1 MPLRLV
7 QQKCL
12 SFSVSPRG
20 VSRGQDENN
29 YHAQEAHEEYRHEQH
44 ANEIC
49 HFIHSSERGLGR
61 VQL

>member
-20 VSRGQDENN
+20 VFWGQDENN
-29 YHAQEAHEEYRHEQH
+29 YHAQEAHEESRHEQH
-44 ANEIC
+44 ANEV
-49 HFIHSSERGLGR
+49 FISPPK
-61 VQL
+61 